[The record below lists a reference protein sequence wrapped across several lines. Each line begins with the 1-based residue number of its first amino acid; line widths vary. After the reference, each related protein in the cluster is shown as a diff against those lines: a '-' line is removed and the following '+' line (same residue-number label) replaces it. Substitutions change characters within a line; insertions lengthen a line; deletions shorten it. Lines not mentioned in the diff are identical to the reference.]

1 MPHASVAASAEVE
14 VYANWALDHGEN
26 DLRLSRSKP
35 VDNRSRQVTS
45 RRGRTRIYSSGFV
58 LHEPRI
64 GRKLGHL
71 REAVATYT
79 RRLNFTS
86 RDHRLSQTL
95 GVALITRPCGRD
107 DQAIEHHRNETGR
120 RRGIPPF
127 DRPRELNDLY
137 YRERDQVYPGRTCV
151 YYRHACFSWRRDRPP
166 VR

>member
-1 MPHASVAASAEVE
+1 MPSASVQASAEVE
-14 VYANWALDHGEN
+14 VYANWALIMVRMTHGSVGA
-26 DLRLSRSKP
+26 DPWTVVQDKFS
-35 VDNRSRQVTS
+35 S

-64 GRKLGHL
+64 GRKLGNL
-71 REAVATYT
+71 REAVATFT

-107 DQAIEHHRNETGR
+107 DQAIEHHRNETER

-137 YRERDQVYPGRTCV
+137 YRERDQVYAARTCV